1 MMPRGLRFVLAAGV
15 FVATVGT
22 RPCFGSEPGYDVWFA
37 GQVLSVD
44 AHRDRLRIARGPTE
58 TAGPAVEECVVART
72 NLALIR
78 PGMLIEA
85 QADTRRRPW
94 RLLHLRLM
102 ERKQQRSPSA
112 TPAIASIERQSTTP
126 RFHKVDLSRPIE
138 YSTRRSRG

>member
-1 MMPRGLRFVLAAGV
+1 MMPRGLRFALAAGL
-15 FVATVGT
+15 FATAVGG
-22 RPCFGSEPGYDVWFA
+22 RPCLGSEPGYDVWFA

-94 RLLHLRLM
+94 KLLHLRLM
-102 ERKQQRSPSA
+102 ERMPQRLPSGA
-112 TPAIASIERQSTTP
+112 PAIASIERPSATS
-126 RFHKVDLSRPIE
+126 RFRHADRGGQIE
-138 YSTRRSRG
+138 